1 MKKIFINSED
11 FDTSVA
17 IAEDGRLCNFFIEKK
32 VYAKAG
38 NIYKGKIEKLV
49 AGMNFVFVDIG
60 DSKPAFLSEREYF
73 DSSNIAESG
82 MLEDVSE
89 AAVIKPQESIT
100 GIFEKGQE
108 ILVQVIKEPY
118 QTKGARLTTNLM
130 LPGYYVVYSPYLKQ
144 TGVSRRI
151 SDEGERDRL
160 KTIIADAK
168 NNIPGDYGIIAR
180 TQAEGADAAAL
191 QEEIRGLHEKWKAVK
206 KAADSSR
213 APSQIYCEQNLP
225 VKIVREYLD
234 SNTSSIVTDS
244 REIYEEMEK
253 YLKTAYNRTVDLNL
267 YEGNDPLFEYYNL
280 QGQVEGIF
288 SNIVS
293 FKKGGYIKIDLTEAL
308 TVFDINSGKFKG
320 AEDVEAS
327 LLAVNLHAAREIARQ
342 IILRNLGGLI
352 VIDFIDMQSEENRKK
367 VKEVMEQELAKSKMF
382 HKVGNISEFGLME
395 LTRKR
400 DSRRVEDIYFEECPK
415 CNGHG
420 RILTDEN
427 ICIKYMRKIKYECKK
442 MLEENVAVL
451 VPEKIKEKL
460 QNEYIETLHEY
471 EIKYKKNIILKTEG

>member
-1 MKKIFINSED
+1 
-11 FDTSVA
+11 
-17 IAEDGRLCNFFIEKK
+17 
-32 VYAKAG
+32 
-38 NIYKGKIEKLV
+38 
-49 AGMNFVFVDIG
+49 
-60 DSKPAFLSEREYF
+60 
-73 DSSNIAESG
+73 
-82 MLEDVSE
+82 
-89 AAVIKPQESIT
+89 
-100 GIFEKGQE
+100 
-108 ILVQVIKEPY
+108 
-118 QTKGARLTTNLM
+118 
-130 LPGYYVVYSPYLKQ
+130 SPYLKQ

-151 SDEGERDRL
+151 SDDAERDRL
-160 KTIIADAK
+160 KTIIAEAK
-168 NNIPGDYGIIAR
+168 ADIPGDYGIIAR

-191 QEEIRGLHEKWKAVK
+191 HEEIRMLHERWKITK
-206 KAADSSR
+206 KTADSSR
-213 APSQIYCEQNLP
+213 APAQVYCEQNLP

-234 SNTSSIVTDS
+234 SNTSSIITDS

-267 YEGNDPLFEYYNL
+267 YEGNDPLFEYYGL
-280 QGQVEGIF
+280 QGQVDGIF

-320 AEDVEAS
+320 AEDVESS

-367 VKEVMEQELAKSKMF
+367 VKEVMEQELAKSKMY

-427 ICIKYMRKIKYECKK
+427 ICIKYMKKIKYECKK
-442 MLEENVAVL
+442 MLEENVAVV

-460 QNEYIETLHEY
+460 QSDYIEKLHEY
-471 EIKYKKNIILKTEG
+471 EIKYKKNIILKAEG